1 MSYRTILHNFISYN
15 LNTKLIIE
23 ISLFNRLMMELYC
36 HPLSGK
42 CAQSWSSILGGNR
55 KNKVIKYK
63 KYEMKEKN
71 EIFESVTLGYHLIS
85 SSKYLYVLKQVSVC
99 CRC

>member
-1 MSYRTILHNFISYN
+1 MIKHIFLSYN
-15 LNTKLIIE
+15 LKTKLIIE

-55 KNKVIKYK
+55 ENKAIKYK